1 MLTADMLREKA
12 GEEEF
17 ALGKAL
23 FHRALVREA
32 RRTKEEAAYIVSEED
47 TTHVVRVSASG
58 VRCDCGGRM
67 CRHGVAAALAAIE
80 SGVMQEMEKR
90 RAQMAVPALF
100 EAVSSALPPPTVMM
114 QSHPLAKKALTPAVT
129 FSMGGSGTTS
139 VKRSYSMP
147 AFSIGRRI

>member
-67 CRHGVAAALAAIE
+67 CRHGVAAELAAIE

-100 EAVSSALPPPTVMM
+100 EAVSSALPEAPLGSLRYSACMFGVGCMM
-114 QSHPLAKKALTPAVT
+114 EIYVFPASI
-129 FSMGGSGTTS
+129 FSGDS
-139 VKRSYSMP
+139 V
-147 AFSIGRRI
+147 